1 MLCHLCT
8 VITAH
13 IYLVLQFFWMETSSA
28 FLTHQIIKKRYEQT
42 PIKVSLLIEIVFWI
56 EFLNCNSALRLLCF
70 TLSYNAYSMRGVMVA
85 LTLKLLIFSHP
96 SSSHSIENISASAH
110 SHSILLLCLYVVSK
124 YLHSSYIYILEVIYT
139 QIAICLKCVVSCLYE
154 TFPYF
159 TFLSMMM

>member
-1 MLCHLCT
+1 MVKNLRSSVMLCHLCT

-13 IYLVLQFFWMETSSA
+13 IVYLLQCFWVETSFA
-28 FLTHQIIKKRYEQT
+28 FLTHQIIKKRYDQT
-42 PIKVSLLIEIVFWI
+42 PIKVSFSLLIEIVFWI

-70 TLSYNAYSMRGVMVA
+70 TLSYNAYSSMMGVMVA

-124 YLHSSYIYILEVIYT
+124 YLVHT
-139 QIAICLKCVVSCLYE
+139 
-154 TFPYF
+154 T
-159 TFLSMMM
+159 T